1 MSTRPSNAAAP
12 SGVQPLRVDEAV
24 HEANPADIAELRRTL
39 AATELRFGAALRQ
52 IDRMRRRDLLRQQ
65 EAALL
70 TAAVVKAQRFAYHDD
85 LTGLPNRHSLL
96 DRFKLAVALAARH
109 DQHVALLFL
118 DLDRFKNVN
127 DTLGHSAGDELLRQV
142 ATRLVACLRASDTA
156 CRYGGDEFVVSVA
169 GAQRQGRSSGR
180 GRPYPC
186 AARGAV
192 SRRWCRNHH
201 DREPR
206 YRHALGRRALVCRSG
221 ARSGP
226 RHVSRQGSA
235 SGGPKHP
242 GSDASISA
250 RFGPRQQLVSREE
263 SASLETPARLVPVD
277 NRPPRFQV
285 LGAPILVTQVIG
297 VFPQVVQ

>member
-1 MSTRPSNAAAP
+1 MLRCGKSTAC
-12 SGVQPLRVDEAV
+12 GVW
-24 HEANPADIAELRRTL
+24 T
-39 AATELRFGAALRQ
+39 
-52 IDRMRRRDLLRQQ
+52 LLRQQ

-70 TAAVVKAQRFAYHDD
+70 TAAVAKAQRFAYHDD
-85 LTGLPNRHSLL
+85 LTGLPNRHLL
-96 DRFKLAVALAARH
+96 MDRFKLAVALAARH

-156 CRYGGDEFVVSVA
+156 CRYGGDEFVVLLPELSDKDGAVVVA
-169 GAQRQGRSSGR
+169 DHIRAQS
-180 GRPYPC
+180 
-186 AARGAV
+186 RGAV
-192 SRRWCRNHH
+192 SRRWCRDHH

-235 SGGPKHP
+235 SSGPEHP

-250 RFGPRQQLVSREE
+250 RSDKAQPVSRE

-285 LGAPILVTQVIG
+285 LGAPILVAQVIG
-297 VFPQVVQ
+297 VLPKVVQ